1 MDEVK
6 ITFRILITTDSK
18 GTAMSPLEG
27 VKKSIGTI
35 SMDNGTHEINFHLPE
50 VRQSL
55 CFLQVMW
62 KACLL
67 LVHPIQNDR
76 QVSGRA
82 KLCLLRML
90 IVLLAFLA
98 KRTKLT

>member
-6 ITFRILITTDSK
+6 ITFSILITTDSK

-50 VRQSL
+50 VRQSP
-55 CFLQVMW
+55 
-62 KACLL
+62 LL
-67 LVHPIQNDR
+67 PSGNVEGLSSPGPSHPE
-76 QVSGRA
+76 
-82 KLCLLRML
+82 
-90 IVLLAFLA
+90 
-98 KRTKLT
+98 